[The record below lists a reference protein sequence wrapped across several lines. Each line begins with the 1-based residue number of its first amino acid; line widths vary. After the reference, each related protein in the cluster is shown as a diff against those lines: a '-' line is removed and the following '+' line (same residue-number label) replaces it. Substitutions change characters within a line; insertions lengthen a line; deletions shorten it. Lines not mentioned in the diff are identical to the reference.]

1 MYTECTKECKVKI
14 EMPRKRKP
22 GRPPKKGRKKGTT
35 KKTEAQGFI
44 FDKKMDPKIFWGI
57 VMVILFIGGLL
68 LLLSLFGV
76 AGALGDMIKKGARI
90 SFGYMAYFIP
100 FVMFWVGARIL
111 NKQRNPESELKIIEM
126 VGLLLIVLAGAGF
139 FHSTHEPLRFLAA
152 AKEGLGGGYA
162 GYIVMFPFEKIVG
175 FWASLVLLLGLLS
188 IGVILASRKTPAELI
203 DVFVQFVDYVRKQ
216 IDRITK
222 RKKLESAGLRVK
234 GLSDT
239 SKDEDMF
246 EDDAKD
252 RKPAIQIKG
261 MPSFSGRKS
270 ETSEDTAVTVSK
282 PHSTVKPYPLTLLE
296 DKSEKPVSGDIRGN
310 ARIIEDTLKNFGI
323 GVKMEE
329 VNIGPT
335 VTQYTFKPND
345 GVKLS
350 QIVTLQNDLSLA
362 LAAHPLRIEAPV
374 PGKSVVGIEIPNKT
388 VALVRLRDVLASKE
402 FKDVDGVLSF
412 ALGRDVSGKPA
423 VIDIAKMPHLLIAG
437 ATGSGKSV
445 SIHVLLLSLLYKNSP
460 DDLKLIL
467 VDPKKVELVA
477 YNDLPHLLTP
487 VITEV
492 EKTINALRWTVAEM
506 ERRLKLLSE
515 SGKRDIQS
523 YNAAYPDQKLPYL
536 VAVLDELADL
546 MALAA
551 NEVEAAVVRLAQMAR
566 AVGIHLVLATQ
577 RPSVN
582 VITGLIKANMPAR
595 IAFTVTSAI
604 DSRTIIDS
612 SGAEKLLGKG
622 DMLFSSSDLGKP
634 RRIQGAFITEQE
646 IKAVVD
652 YLKEQGEPEYNED
665 VVEKKTATMVPGAGG
680 GMDAMSD
687 EDPLINEA
695 RTVVVQAGKA
705 SASLLQRRL
714 RVGYARAAR
723 LLDSLEE
730 AGIVGPAEGSKPR
743 EVFVEMDAGPAGEVV
758 EEESE

>member
-1 MYTECTKECKVKI
+1 MSLKETKKK
-14 EMPRKRKP
+14 MPRKRKP
-22 GRPPKKGRKKGTT
+22 GRPPSKGRKKNAPAAS
-35 KKTEAQGFI
+35 KKNEKQGFI
-44 FDKKMDPKIFWGI
+44 FDKKMDPKLFWGI
-57 VMVILFIGGLL
+57 VIVLLTIGGFILF
-68 LLLSLFGV
+68 LSLFSV
-76 AGALGDMIKKGARI
+76 AGALGVVIKKASGI
-90 SFGYMAYFIP
+90 LFGYVAYFVP
-100 FVMFWVGARIL
+100 FVFFWLAARIL
-111 NKQRNPESELKIIEM
+111 NKQRNPESEVKIIEP
-126 VGLLLIVLAGAGF
+126 VGLVMILLSFAGF
-139 FHSTHEPLRFLAA
+139 FHSTHEPLKYITA
-152 AKEGLGGGYA
+152 AKQGIGGGYL
-162 GYIVMFPFEKIVG
+162 GYIVMFPLEKIVG
-175 FWASLVLLLGLLS
+175 FWAALVVLL
-188 IGVILASRKTPAELI
+188 GVLAVGIILALRKTPAELI
-203 DVFVQFVDYVRKQ
+203 DAMIHFKNFSLKQVDKV
-216 IDRITK
+216 TK
-222 RKKLESAGLRVK
+222 RKQLKSAGLRVK
-234 GLSDT
+234 GLSD
-239 SKDEDMF
+239 SMEEEDSF
-246 EDDAKD
+246 EDNSSPS
-252 RKPAIQIKG
+252 PAIEIKG
-261 MPSFSGRKS
+261 MPSFNESSSSK
-270 ETSEDTAVTVSK
+270 DDKAVTLSR
-282 PHSTVKPYPLTLLE
+282 PHSAVKPYPLNLLE
-296 DKSEKPVSGDIRGN
+296 EKSEKPVSGDIRAN
-310 ARIIEDTLKNFGI
+310 ARIIEETLKNFGI
-323 GVKMEE
+323 GVGMEE

-350 QIVTLQNDLSLA
+350 QIITLLNDLSLA

-388 VALVRLRDVLASKE
+388 PALVRLGDVLASKE
-402 FKDVDGVLSF
+402 FKNDEGILGV
-412 ALGRDVSGKPA
+412 ALGRDVSGNPA

-445 SIHVLLLSLLYKNSP
+445 AIHILLLSLLYKNSP

-506 ERRLKLLSE
+506 ERRLRVLSE

-523 YNAAYPDQKLPYL
+523 YNKAFPEEKMPYI

-595 IAFTVTSAI
+595 IAFTVTSSI

-634 RRIQGAFITEQE
+634 KRIQGAYITEKE
-646 IKAVVD
+646 IKDVVG
-652 YLKEQGEPEYNED
+652 YLKEQGEPEYDEG
-665 VVEKKTATMVPGAGG
+665 VIEKKTSAVPAGPG
-680 GMDAMSD
+680 RMGQIND
-687 EDPLINEA
+687 EDALIDEA
-695 RTVVVQAGKA
+695 RSVVVQAGKA

-730 AGIVGPAEGSKPR
+730 AGIIGPSEGSKPR
-743 EVFVEMDAGPAGEVV
+743 EVFIEMEDVQVIEDATSSD
-758 EEESE
+758 SEGA

>member
-1 MYTECTKECKVKI
+1 
-14 EMPRKRKP
+14 
-22 GRPPKKGRKKGTT
+22 
-35 KKTEAQGFI
+35 
-44 FDKKMDPKIFWGI
+44 MDPKLFWGI
-57 VMVILFIGGLL
+57 VIVLLITGGCILF
-68 LLLSLFGV
+68 LSLFNV
-76 AGALGDMIKKGARI
+76 AGALGVVIKKASGVL
-90 SFGYMAYFIP
+90 FGYVAYLVP
-100 FVMFWVGARIL
+100 FVFFWLAARIL
-111 NKQRNPESELKIIEM
+111 NKQRNPESEVKVIEPIGLVM
-126 VGLLLIVLAGAGF
+126 VLLSFAGF
-139 FHSTHEPLRFLAA
+139 FHSTHEPLKYITAA
-152 AKEGLGGGYA
+152 QQGIGGGYL
-162 GYIVMFPFEKIVG
+162 GYIVMFPLEKIVG
-175 FWASLVLLLGLLS
+175 FWAALVVLLG
-188 IGVILASRKTPAELI
+188 ILAVGSILALRKTPSELI
-203 DVFVQFVDYVRKQ
+203 DAVMSVKDFSVKQVDKVAKRKQ
-216 IDRITK
+216 LK
-222 RKKLESAGLRVK
+222 SAGLRVK
-234 GLSDT
+234 GLSD
-239 SKDEDMF
+239 SMKKEESF
-246 EDDAKD
+246 EDDT
-252 RKPAIQIKG
+252 RSNPAISIKG
-261 MPSFSGRKS
+261 MPSFNEGGSSK
-270 ETSEDTAVTVSK
+270 EDKAVTLSR
-282 PHSTVKPYPLTLLE
+282 PHSTVKPYPLELLE
-296 DKSEKPVSGDIRGN
+296 EKSEKPVSGDIRAN

-323 GVKMEE
+323 GVSMEE

-350 QIVTLQNDLSLA
+350 QIVTLLNDLSLA

-374 PGKSVVGIEIPNKT
+374 PGKSVVGIELPNKT
-388 VALVRLRDVLASKE
+388 PALVRLRDVLSSRE
-402 FKDVDGVLSF
+402 FKNDEGILGV
-412 ALGRDVSGKPA
+412 ALGRDVSGNPA

-445 SIHVLLLSLLYKNSP
+445 AIHILLLSLLYKNSP

-506 ERRLKLLSE
+506 ERRLRVLSE

-523 YNAAYPDQKLPYL
+523 YNESFPEEKMPYI

-566 AVGIHLVLATQ
+566 TVGIHLVLATQ

-595 IAFTVTSAI
+595 IAFTVTSSI

-634 RRIQGAFITEQE
+634 RRIQGAYITEKE
-646 IKAVVD
+646 IKDVVD
-652 YLKEQGEPEYNED
+652 YLKEQGEPEYDEG
-665 VVEKKTATMVPGAGG
+665 VTEKKTSAVPAGPG
-680 GMDAMSD
+680 RMGQIND
-687 EDPLINEA
+687 EDALMEEA
-695 RTVVVQAGKA
+695 RSIVVQAGKA

-730 AGIVGPAEGSKPR
+730 AGIIGPAEGSKPR
-743 EVFVEMDAGPAGEVV
+743 EVFIEMEDSSVADGAMLAGDEDM
-758 EEESE
+758 

>member
-1 MYTECTKECKVKI
+1 MG
-14 EMPRKRKP
+14 RKRKP
-22 GRPPKKGRKKGTT
+22 GRPPKKGRKKTT
-35 KKTEAQGFI
+35 TPKRKEPQGFI
-44 FDKKMDPKIFWGI
+44 FDSKMDPKLFWGI
-57 VMVILFIGGLL
+57 VMVALIIGGIILF
-68 LLLSLFGV
+68 LSLFGV
-76 AGALGDMIKKGARI
+76 AGALGDMIKKGALI
-90 SFGYMAYFIP
+90 AFGYVAYFIP
-100 FVMFWVGARIL
+100 FALFWAAARIL
-111 NKQRNPESELKIIEM
+111 NKQRNEEAELKIIEFIGI
-126 VGLLLIVLAGAGF
+126 GLVLLSLGGF
-139 FHSTHEPLRFLAA
+139 FHSTHEPARYIVA
-152 AKEGLGGGYA
+152 AKQGIGGGYL
-162 GYIVMFPFEKIVG
+162 GYIAMFPLEKIVG
-175 FWASLVLLLGLLS
+175 FWASLVLLTG
-188 IGVILASRKTPAELI
+188 ILAVGIILVSRKTPGELI
-203 DVFVQFVDYVRKQ
+203 EVAIQFKNFIVRNVDKVA
-216 IDRITK
+216 K
-222 RKKLESAGLRVK
+222 RKELEDAGLRVK
-234 GLSDT
+234 GLGGEQ
-239 SKDEDMF
+239 KDEDVF
-246 EDDAKD
+246 EENSSPK
-252 RKPAIQIKG
+252 IEIKG
-261 MPSFSGRKS
+261 MPSFASKKAPK
-270 ETSEDTAVTVSK
+270 EDKAVVVSK
-282 PHSTVKPYPLTLLE
+282 PHSTVKPYPLNLLE
-296 DKSEKPVSGDIRGN
+296 DKSEKPVSGDIRAN
-310 ARIIEDTLKNFGI
+310 ARIIEGTLKNFGI

-335 VTQYTFKPND
+335 VTQYTFKPNE

-362 LAAHPLRIEAPV
+362 LAAHPLRLEAPV
-374 PGKSVVGIEIPNKT
+374 PGKSVVGVEIPNKT
-388 VALVRLRDVLASKE
+388 VALVRLRDILSTKE
-402 FKDVDGVLSF
+402 FKGDAGTLAV

-445 SIHVLLLSLLYKNSP
+445 SIHILLLSLLYKNSP

-492 EKTINALRWTVAEM
+492 EKTINALRWLVAEM

-515 SGKRDIQS
+515 SGKRDISS
-523 YNAAYPDQKLPYL
+523 YNAAFPDEKLPYI

-546 MALAA
+546 MQLAA

-622 DMLFSSSDLGKP
+622 DMLFSASDLGKP
-634 RRIQGAFITEQE
+634 RRIQGAFVTEKE
-646 IKAVVD
+646 IKSVVD
-652 YLKEQGEPEYNED
+652 HLKEQGEPEYNEE
-665 VVEKKTATMVPGAGG
+665 VVEKKTSTMVPGTS
-680 GMDAMSD
+680 GMPSD
-687 EDPLINEA
+687 DVDPLFDEA

-730 AGIVGPAEGSKPR
+730 AGIVGPSEGSKPR
-743 EVFVEMDAGPAGEVV
+743 EVFVEGTPGMPE
-758 EEESE
+758 EEES